1 MGYEWDIPS
10 GKLPFA
16 IENGP
21 FVEIVD
27 LAMKNGDFP
36 LRKRLPE
43 GKP

>member
-10 GKLPFA
+10 GKLPQFA

-36 LRKRLPE
+36 LRKRLF
-43 GKP
+43 